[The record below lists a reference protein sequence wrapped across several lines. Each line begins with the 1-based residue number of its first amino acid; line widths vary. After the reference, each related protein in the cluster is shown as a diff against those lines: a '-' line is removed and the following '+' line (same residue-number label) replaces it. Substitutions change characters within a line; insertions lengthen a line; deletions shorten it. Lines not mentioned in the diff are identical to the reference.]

1 MLDRQKNSEQNTFYV
16 TTPIYYVTA
25 KPHLGSL
32 YSTVLADIAARWHA
46 LKGQETFFLTG
57 TDEHGQKVAQAAH
70 AAGMSNQAFVDS
82 FIPAFKKTWDDYA
95 INYTHFIRT
104 TDSAHAHGVIQWI
117 EQLKKT
123 GTIYKGFYTGWYCTP
138 CETFVTQEITDQQSV
153 PLCTS
158 CARATHTVK
167 EETYFFKL
175 SAYQDAL
182 LDFYDKNPDF
192 ITPKER
198 FNEVISFVKAGL
210 KDLSISR
217 TTLSWG
223 IPFPGDPEH
232 VVYVW
237 ADALMNYLTGIGYA
251 NAQAPEAF
259 KKWWPAQLHVLGKDI
274 VRFHAVYWP
283 AFLFAASLTPPHKL
297 LVHGWIK
304 VDNQKMSKSF
314 GNVIDPLQLLATY
327 GADPVR
333 YYLARY
339 LAVTQDA
346 EFSLADLEQKISS
359 DLANDLGN
367 LLNRILLLAA
377 KYETTKIP
385 APVELGAAEQVLHKN
400 IQIMLQSMQADFVDY
415 LFHKVYGHVWKALHE
430 INAYFH
436 AQEPWK
442 IVKTDKKRFEEI
454 LSAATH
460 ALAAVATVLTP
471 VMPTKMAEL
480 LQALGVTL
488 ELKPGKN
495 HVAALEQAVWNRSF
509 TLTQTEAL
517 FTKYEQKEVSVE
529 QKITEQTVPVIQT
542 ADTITI
548 ADFAKIELR
557 IGTIIGCEPVAKSD
571 KLYSLQVDFGEC
583 GTRQILSGVRQHFTP
598 EELLG
603 KQGTFVFNLQ
613 PRPMMGTVSHGMM
626 LFGQNQEKQ
635 LVLVTVEKP
644 VPNGTKLS

>member
-1 MLDRQKNSEQNTFYV
+1 MLNRQKNSEQNTFYV

-46 LKGQETFFLTG
+46 LRGQETFFLTG

-70 AAGMSNQAFVDS
+70 AAGLTPQAFVDS
-82 FIPAFKKTWDDYA
+82 FIPAFKKTWADYG
-95 INYTHFIRT
+95 IDYTHFIRT
-104 TDSAHAHGVIQWI
+104 TDSAHARGVIQWI

-123 GTIYKGFYTGWYCTP
+123 GAIYKGFYTGWYCTP
-138 CETFVTQEITDQQSV
+138 CETFVTEDVSEQQAAPV
-153 PLCTS
+153 CTS
-158 CARATHTVK
+158 CARVTHIVK

-175 SAYQDAL
+175 SAYQDRL

-198 FNEVISFVKAGL
+198 LNEVVSFVKSGL

-251 NAQAPEAF
+251 DSQAPEAF

-274 VRFHAVYWP
+274 VRFHAIYWP

-304 VDNQKMSKSF
+304 VNNQKMSKSF
-314 GNVIDPLQLLATY
+314 GNVIDPLQLLAAY

-377 KYETTKIP
+377 KYETKKIT
-385 APVELGAAEQVLHKN
+385 APVELGKAEQALHKN
-400 IQIMLQSMQADFVDY
+400 IQIMLQSMQTDFGDY

-442 IVKTDKKRFEEI
+442 IVKTDKKRFEEV

-488 ELKPGKN
+488 ELEPGKN
-495 HVAALEQAVWNRSF
+495 HVAALEQAAWNRSF
-509 TLTQTEAL
+509 TLTQTDAL
-517 FTKYEQKEVSVE
+517 FTKYEQKEVPVE
-529 QKITEQTVPVIQT
+529 QKIAEQAAPIITT

-571 KLYSLQVDFGEC
+571 KLYALQVDFGEC
-583 GTRQILSGVRQHFTP
+583 GTRQVLSGVRQHFAP

-613 PRPMMGTVSHGMM
+613 PRPMMGTISHGMM